1 MVRHV
6 LTFGTLFYLCLCIT
20 ISSASGVT
28 PVSGPEK
35 ENNSQPLKPDTLLV
49 TPKTLTRQH
58 DPMIIKGDLLPSMHG
73 LQIENFRLFAHD
85 GNGFI
90 VIPFQIDERDAEGAF
105 VYSEGEVAG
114 TDVDNGLFDYND
126 ELVFMAQDSGGQV
139 ARTEWTRKGKK
150 GVEIL
155 ITDPLDVTK
164 QGWAY
169 LVYFSE
175 TPPPLSEIDYVTY
188 HPEQEEIHSAFY
200 TLGYSQ
206 GAPLYNDL
214 SYKKQAGGNG
224 EDFLDRIKIRISVKT
239 LLNLFS
245 IFKTEED
252 MRAKVVGWKDGPVRV
267 LRNTQNFLRIFFNL
281 AEPSILSVSEYYSRV
296 MYTPVRLTI
305 PFNLKWVFN
314 SFGINDWTMVFYGD
328 FHGLIGGKAYSNRNL
343 TPNYYTGNHSPEY
356 IKENVNLEN
365 IIWGF
370 LTKDGVG
377 TWFPRLVLPDMVYEA
392 TYLYTV
398 DNETLLDPPEDV
410 PGVIAGGMEVKWKGI
425 DDDLWFLLPK
435 GSYQIALD
443 TYFPRPGMDVTEV
456 DEWLNIRDFPITIDI
471 NEMQGDEKIAVPY
484 VLGKEKNLYKK
495 GLAGMIPQKA
505 SKDKEFSGVLTDI
518 RGRKFHLNQISSH
531 FGSSQVTPRSHII
544 GRDLDKRK
552 YHRIEFE
559 EVRRI
564 EHYLREKDPITE
576 LKNTLVQKMIMN
588 DGKSFEMVGCKP
600 CGYGG
605 FLPNGD
611 KIFFYNTQ
619 ISSVKFNE

>member
-1 MVRHV
+1 MVRHAH
-6 LTFGTLFYLCLCIT
+6 TFGILIFLCVCIS
-20 ISSASGVT
+20 ISTTSWAIQGSE
-28 PVSGPEK
+28 PEK
-35 ENNSQPLKPDTLLV
+35 KNNDQQSTPDTLLV

-58 DPMIIKGDLLPSMHG
+58 DPIIIKGDLLPSLHG
-73 LQIENFRLFAHD
+73 LRIENFRLFAHD

-114 TDVDNGLFDYND
+114 TDVDKGLFDYND

-139 ARTEWTRKGKK
+139 EKTEWTKK
-150 GVEIL
+150 GNKGAEIL
-155 ITDPLDVTK
+155 ITDPLDVAN

-175 TPPPLSEIDYVTY
+175 NPPSVSEKDYVTY
-188 HPEQEEIHSAFY
+188 LPEQEEIHSAYY
-200 TLGYSQ
+200 TIGYSQ

-214 SYKKQAGGNG
+214 SYTKQAGGSG

-252 MRAKVVGWKDGPVRV
+252 MRAKVIGWKDGPVRV

-314 SFGINDWTMVFYGD
+314 SFGINDWTMIFYGD
-328 FHGLIGGKAYSNRNL
+328 FHGLIGGKAFSNRNL

-356 IKENVNLEN
+356 IKKNVNLEH

-377 TWFPRLVLPDMVYEA
+377 TWFPRLVLPDMIYEA

-398 DNETLLDPPEDV
+398 DDETLLDPPEDV
-410 PGVIAGGMEVKWKGI
+410 PGVIAGGMEIKWKGI
-425 DDDLWFLLPK
+425 DEDLWFLLPK

-443 TYFPRPGMDVTEV
+443 TYFPRPGMEAAEAN
-456 DEWLNIRDFPITIDI
+456 EWLNIRDFPIAIDI
-471 NEMQGDEKIAVPY
+471 NEMESGEKAV
-484 VLGKEKNLYKK
+484 VSLISENEKNADKK
-495 GLAGMIPQKA
+495 GLAGMTKKKG
-505 SKDKEFSGVLTDI
+505 SKDKGFTGVLTDI
-518 RGRKFHLNQISSH
+518 RGRQFHLNQISSH

-544 GRDLDKRK
+544 GRDLDKRE

-559 EVRRI
+559 EINQI

-588 DGKSFEMVGCKP
+588 DGKRFEMVGCKP

-605 FLPNGD
+605 LLPNGD

-619 ISSVKFNE
+619 ISSVKFNK